1 MRTRRLFPTSWFWA
15 NPQAG
20 TDVTVITSAV
30 APPQRRLI
38 MRTDELTLKSDRG
51 AVRGVYIPGIVV
63 VILLVLLVLAI
74 L

>member
-1 MRTRRLFPTSWFWA
+1 MHNEAHRSRHEF
-15 NPQAG
+15 
-20 TDVTVITSAV
+20 
-30 APPQRRLI
+30 
-38 MRTDELTLKSDRG
+38 G

>member
-1 MRTRRLFPTSWFWA
+1 MSTPTP
-15 NPQAG
+15 N
-20 TDVTVITSAV
+20 
-30 APPQRRLI
+30 RKN
-38 MRTDELTLKSDRG
+38 DERG

>member
-1 MRTRRLFPTSWFWA
+1 MRTEA
-15 NPQAG
+15 H
-20 TDVTVITSAV
+20 
-30 APPQRRLI
+30 
-38 MRTDELTLKSDRG
+38 RTTGERG

>member
-1 MRTRRLFPTSWFWA
+1 MRT
-15 NPQAG
+15 
-20 TDVTVITSAV
+20 TDHFS
-30 APPQRRLI
+30 
-38 MRTDELTLKSDRG
+38 DNDRG